1 MAVLRE
7 ELDTQR
13 IRTDFPVL
21 QRKVHGQPLTYL
33 DSAATSLRPLPVI
46 EAVETYMRENSATI
60 HRSVYETAEEATER
74 FEGARLKVA
83 ALLGG
88 VAPEEVIFVRNT
100 TEALNLVVQSY
111 AESVLSPGD
120 SVLLSEAE
128 HHSNLLPWQRLA
140 ARKGLRLEFLPVT
153 DQGELDLT
161 HLDRLLSQG
170 VRIVSL
176 AHVSNVLGY
185 ELPLREIAARAH
197 AAGATVVVDAAQS
210 VPHMKVHPRE
220 LGADF
225 LAFSGHK
232 MLGPT
237 GIGVLY
243 GRKDLL
249 EAMPPFLTGG
259 DMVGTVHL
267 RESTYAPL
275 PAKFEAGTPA
285 IAEAIGLGAAVDYL
299 TALDLDLVEAHSRRL
314 AGDIAQ
320 ALLSLPGIRVYGAEE
335 RTSVVSFNVEG
346 IHPHD
351 LATLLDQRGVAIRA
365 GHHCAQPLM
374 ERFQTAAMA
383 RASVYVYSRDEDVT
397 ALVAAIRYAQGVFGR
412 SKAGGGG
419 V

>member
-1 MAVLRE
+1 MLQQ
-7 ELDTQR
+7 ELDTTR
-13 IRTDFPVL
+13 IRADFPVL
-21 QRKVHGQPLTYL
+21 GRKVHGHPLVYL
-33 DSAATSLRPLPVI
+33 DSAATSLKPLPMI
-46 EAVETYMRENSATI
+46 DAMEHYMRENSATI

-74 FEGARLKVA
+74 FESARLKVA
-83 ALLGG
+83 ELLGG
-88 VAPEEVIFVRNT
+88 VAREEVIFVRNT

-111 AESVLSPGD
+111 AESILKPGD
-120 SVLLSEAE
+120 AVLLSEAE

-140 ARKGLRLEFLPVT
+140 VRRGIRLEFLPVT
-153 DQGELDLT
+153 DDGELDLSG
-161 HLDRLLSQG
+161 LDAVLNEG

-176 AHVSNVLGY
+176 AQVSNVLGY
-185 ELPLREIAARAH
+185 ELPIGDIAARAH
-197 AAGATVVVDAAQS
+197 AAGATMVVDAAQS
-210 VPHMKVHPRE
+210 VPHMVVHPRE

-243 GRKDLL
+243 GRRDLL
-249 EAMPPFLTGG
+249 EAMPPFLSGG

-267 RESTYAPL
+267 RESTYAEL
-275 PAKFEAGTPA
+275 PAKFEAGTSA

-299 TALDLDLVEAHSRRL
+299 TGLDLELVQAHSRRL
-314 AGDIAQ
+314 ARDIAS
-320 ALLSLPGIRVYGAEE
+320 ALESLPGVRIYGGKE

-351 LATLLDQRGVAIRA
+351 LATLADEHGVAIRA

-374 ERFQTAAMA
+374 ERFGTAAMA
-383 RASVYVYSRDEDVT
+383 RASVYVYTRDEEVT
-397 ALVAAIRYAQGVFGR
+397 ELISAIRHAQEVFGVA
-412 SKAGGGG
+412 KAAGGG